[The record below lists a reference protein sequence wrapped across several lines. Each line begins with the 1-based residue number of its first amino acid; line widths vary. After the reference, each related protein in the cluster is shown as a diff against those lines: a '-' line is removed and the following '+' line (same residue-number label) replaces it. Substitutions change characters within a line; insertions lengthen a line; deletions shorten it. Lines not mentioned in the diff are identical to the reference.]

1 MLGAYSICIILK
13 SLLCAGGGGEG
24 GGRMG
29 RGAPFTANLAF
40 YFLADWAPG
49 GQDNIGIFFST
60 HTHSFLPFRR

>member
-1 MLGAYSICIILK
+1 
-13 SLLCAGGGGEG
+13 
-24 GGRMG
+24 MG

-60 HTHSFLPFRR
+60 HTHSFLPFRDSFRPTVEYERAIAGPYHRIK